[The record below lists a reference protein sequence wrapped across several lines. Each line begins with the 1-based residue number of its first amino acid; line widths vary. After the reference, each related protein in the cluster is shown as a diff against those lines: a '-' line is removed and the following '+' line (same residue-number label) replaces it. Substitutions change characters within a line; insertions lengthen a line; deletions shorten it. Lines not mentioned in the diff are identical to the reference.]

1 MPLTNEEL
9 FDLAITNE
17 DLKPVLWERVKKL
30 AYMYASQFHRRNGEL
45 CRNRGL
51 ELSDLK
57 QLSYL
62 AFSSLFGTYDTKSK
76 EYGYNTALRYA
87 LSRQLREALGRD
99 TDTLN
104 RIISSLDELAG
115 DEEDG
120 RTVADLIADE
130 ESTAPFEDI
139 EDSSGREVISEHI
152 REAVAELPEQEQ
164 AVIQGYYYD
173 NKTLADVGEDM
184 QLSGERVRQIHRQAI
199 KHLRK
204 PRIYRRLLDDLG
216 YSSYRLYTNSRRDS
230 VEYIATERVFI
241 ESLCRQYAEK
251 QEEIKGGYVLQQ
263 LEEVSGFSRR
273 SLGVKS

>member
-51 ELSDLK
+51 ELCDLK

-62 AFSSLFGTYDTKSK
+62 AFSSLFGTYDTKNK

-87 LSRQLREALGRD
+87 LSKQLREALGRD

-139 EDSSGREVISEHI
+139 EDSSEREVITEHI

-173 NKTLADVGEDM
+173 NKTLSDVGKDM
-184 QLSGERVRQIHRQAI
+184 QISGERVRQIHRQAI

-204 PRIYRRLLDDLG
+204 PRIYRRLRDDLG

-241 ESLCRQYAEK
+241 ESLCRQYT
-251 QEEIKGGYVLQQ
+251 EEREERER
-263 LEEVSGFSRR
+263 LEALACGE
-273 SLGVKS
+273 

>member
-30 AYMYASQFHRRNGEL
+30 AYMLASNFHRRNGDL

-62 AFSSLFGTYDTKSK
+62 AFSSLFGTYDTQSK

-104 RIISSLDELAG
+104 RITSSLDELVG

-130 ESTAPFEDI
+130 ESTTPFEDI
-139 EDSSGREVISEHI
+139 ADSSEREVITEHI

-184 QLSGERVRQIHRQAI
+184 HVSGERVRQIHRQAI

-204 PRIYRRLLDDLG
+204 PRIYRRLMNDLG
-216 YSSYRLYTNSRRDS
+216 YSSYRLYDRHSS
-230 VEYIATERVFI
+230 VEYIATERAYI
-241 ESLCRQYAEK
+241 ESICRQYTEE
-251 QEEIKGGYVLQQ
+251 QEERKGGYVLQQ

>member
-30 AYMYASQFHRRNGEL
+30 AYMYASQFRRRNGEL

-62 AFSSLFGTYDTKSK
+62 AVSSLFGTYDTKNK

-139 EDSSGREVISEHI
+139 EDSSEREVISEHI

-164 AVIQGYYYD
+164 AVIKGYYYD

-184 QLSGERVRQIHRQAI
+184 QISGERVRQIHRQAI

-216 YSSYRLYTNSRRDS
+216 YSSYRLYTNGRQSS
-230 VEYIATERVFI
+230 VDYIATERVFI

-251 QEEIKGGYVLQQ
+251 QEGRER
-263 LEEVSGFSRR
+263 LEALACGE
-273 SLGVKS
+273 